1 LSERSDLIGMKK
13 MAVLIP
19 VFNDPIG
26 LRASLESIIAA
37 KRPEGML
44 TIVVDDGSSP
54 PVESTQLLDN
64 EIGLVIV
71 RLTENRGI
79 ERALNT
85 GLEEAFR
92 RGVGFIARLDAGDTI
107 SPDRFERQLT
117 LLEQNTEIGIVGS
130 SAQYVD
136 ESGRLL
142 FVFRAAKVDED
153 IRRRMHINSCLI
165 HPSTMIRMSVLKQVG
180 TYSTDY
186 PAAEDYELFFRVLGV
201 SQAYCIDTPLV
212 STVVSANGIS
222 SVRRRAQLISRL
234 RIQWKYFQASR
245 PEAYVGL
252 LITLALLVTPRGL
265 VTFAKRVRGSSS
277 Y

>member
-1 LSERSDLIGMKK
+1 MEKL
-13 MAVLIP
+13 AVLIP

-26 LRASLESIIAA
+26 LRASLDSIIAA

-44 TIVVDDGSSP
+44 TIVVDDGSSQ
-54 PVESTQLLDN
+54 PVESTGPLDN

-71 RLTENRGI
+71 PLTENRGI

-92 RGVGFIARLDAGDTI
+92 RGVGVIARLDAGDTI
-107 SPDRFERQLT
+107 SPDRFEQQLAV
-117 LLEQNTEIGIVGS
+117 LEQNTEIGVVGS

-142 FVFRAAKVDED
+142 FVFRAAKADAE

-165 HPSTMIRMSVLKQVG
+165 HPSTMIRMSVLKQIG
-180 TYSTDY
+180 TYSTDF

-201 SQAYCIDTPLV
+201 SQAHCIDAPLV
-212 STVVSANGIS
+212 RTVVSANGIS
-222 SVRRRAQLISRL
+222 SVRRRAQLMSRL
-234 RIQWKYFQASR
+234 RIQWKYFRASI
-245 PEAYVGL
+245 PEAYAGL
-252 LITLALLVTPRGL
+252 LITLALLVTPTGL
-265 VTFAKRVRGSSS
+265 VTFAKRIRGSSR